1 MYQGFLNIPYQGYT
15 DNQYMIKNNGAELV
29 NLYIKHLALISM
41 LKPEFH
47 MQKRFDFWDFFKAC
61 KNSFAKKMIREISSS
76 TVREIR
82 KWKGSPENMFTTFSA
97 SMYTPEETKKPLEK
111 YKLLFKQYESYLN

>member
-15 DNQYMIKNNGAELV
+15 DKNNGAELV

-61 KNSFAKKMIREISSS
+61 KNSFAKKND
-76 TVREIR
+76 
-82 KWKGSPENMFTTFSA
+82 KGNKFFNCKRNTEMERLS
-97 SMYTPEETKKPLEK
+97 
-111 YKLLFKQYESYLN
+111 